1 MSSNYQI
8 PPAILEQ
15 IKSGNKIDAVKMLRK
30 ELNISLIEA
39 KELVEKVS
47 AGDNDLGI
55 RIYLTRKPVSV
66 SEKALEFLREGKKID
81 AIKVVREETGL
92 GLKDSKELV
101 EKVLEENSEVNQL
114 YSAQSRAGVKKF
126 LFIVSFMVLIY
137 LIYQLIK

>member
-39 KELVEKVS
+39 KELVDKVS

-55 RIYLTRKPVSV
+55 NLSNKETVSV